1 MVMQAEWSIECGA
14 GDPVLVVPWAADDA
28 TVKYIDLRTDPDAI
42 EEISEADNHPA
53 LLHALRAIN
62 AQRSPVFTA
71 KCDAWPLDATEL
83 AALLFDLGDSVHDP
97 VAGYA
102 GYIDL
107 VWRDRAIFLSR
118 HHHQQLM
125 NRIER
130 LAAPLD
136 RPAAKLEGTLR
147 HCFLDFDAP
156 QEGFCLTLYVKA
168 VGTSPDEAY
177 ANWAAALEDVAA
189 LIRRRE
195 MATL

>member
-1 MVMQAEWSIECGA
+1 MQAEWSIECGA
-14 GDPVLVVPWAADDA
+14 GDPVLVVPWASEESAL
-28 TVKYIDLRTDPDAI
+28 KYIDLRTDPDAI
-42 EEISEADNHPA
+42 EDVAEADDHPA

-97 VAGYA
+97 LAGFA
-102 GYIDL
+102 SYIDI
-107 VWRDRAIFLSR
+107 VFRDRSVFLSR
-118 HHHQQLM
+118 HHQQQLM
-125 NRIER
+125 HRIER
-130 LAAPLD
+130 LAAPLNH
-136 RPAAKLEGTLR
+136 PAAKLEGTLR

-156 QEGFCLTLYVKA
+156 QEGFSLTLYVKA
-168 VGTSPDEAY
+168 VGSTPAEAY

-189 LIRRRE
+189 LLRRRE